1 MTYSLNFRFSQIQ
14 FLWIHK
20 NRDHHI
26 QISSSKSQMSKTS
39 LKFKNFE
46 NSGQNRKM
54 LIAKI
59 SQVDV
64 QWRNELMLDSIG
76 RQEKWLLLESKFF
89 NAVAKN
95 FMCSWIDISYSFIW
109 VTCDSK
115 YRVNIVIPKN
125 IPAAKCG
132 PNTGRGFL
140 WDGLKSSREAWLTWD
155 HMHKVWRCCKK
166 VIRNVDQK
174 VPAGISVHP
183 TRPMFPF

>member
-1 MTYSLNFRFSQIQ
+1 
-14 FLWIHK
+14 
-20 NRDHHI
+20 
-26 QISSSKSQMSKTS
+26 
-39 LKFKNFE
+39 
-46 NSGQNRKM
+46 
-54 LIAKI
+54 
-59 SQVDV
+59 
-64 QWRNELMLDSIG
+64 MLDSIG

-166 VIRNVDQK
+166 WSEMSTRK
-174 VPAGISVHP
+174 SRPEFRYTLPGPCSHFRKKYFLGISIWFNSSLWIS
-183 TRPMFPF
+183 TWKSFGSNSQINSA